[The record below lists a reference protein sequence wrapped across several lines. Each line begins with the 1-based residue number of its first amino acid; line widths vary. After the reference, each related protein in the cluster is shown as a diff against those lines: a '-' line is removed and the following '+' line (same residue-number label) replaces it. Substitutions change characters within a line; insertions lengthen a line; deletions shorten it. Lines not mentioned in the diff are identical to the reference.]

1 MSSQMSTGEEIS
13 VAPPGWVG
21 VSGAL
26 PEAAAF
32 TAVAPPATHRPQT
45 PADAAIRWRIAA
57 AFLDNFVV
65 IGLYLLVCL
74 LLHWR
79 VVTIRHLP
87 AILVIDV
94 LYHLV
99 LESRDGQTLGKRRY
113 GLRVVTL
120 DGQVPSPKA
129 ILLRSV
135 LRIIDQLPAWY
146 ASGLINVV
154 RTGPARRQRI
164 GDVVA
169 GTTVI
174 AAEGRS
180 AQRGTPGWYL
190 PAATLAATAISFL
203 GVYGLTQAG
212 NRPRDQTQ
220 TAEFVTGCN
229 RTAGGVVDCECVLTH
244 LQAGGYTTL
253 NQIRDLEVRVQ
264 SERAP
269 GQRGT
274 ATTTLRAAFIACRR

>member
-1 MSSQMSTGEEIS
+1 MSAPMSTGQEMS
-13 VAPPGWVG
+13 VPPPSWVG
-21 VSGAL
+21 GSAAR
-26 PEAAAF
+26 PAPAAF
-32 TAVAPPATHRPQT
+32 TAVAPPGTHRAQA
-45 PADAAIRWRIAA
+45 PADAAIRWRIGA
-57 AFLDNFVV
+57 AFLDNIVV

-79 VVTIRHLP
+79 VVTIHYLP

-120 DGQVPSPKA
+120 DGQVPAPKA

-135 LRIIDQLPAWY
+135 LRIVDQLPAWY

-154 RTGPARRQRI
+154 RTGPNRRQRI

-190 PAATLAATAISFL
+190 PAATLAATAISIL
-203 GVYGLTQAG
+203 GLYGVTQAG
-212 NRPRDQTQ
+212 NQPLDPTQ
-220 TAEFVTGCN
+220 TAEFVTGCD
-229 RTAGGVVDCECVLTH
+229 RTAVRAVDCECVLTR
-244 LQAGGYTTL
+244 LQAAGYNTL

-264 SERAP
+264 SERAA
-269 GQRGT
+269 GQLGT
-274 ATTTLRAAFIACRR
+274 ATTTLRAAFIPCRR